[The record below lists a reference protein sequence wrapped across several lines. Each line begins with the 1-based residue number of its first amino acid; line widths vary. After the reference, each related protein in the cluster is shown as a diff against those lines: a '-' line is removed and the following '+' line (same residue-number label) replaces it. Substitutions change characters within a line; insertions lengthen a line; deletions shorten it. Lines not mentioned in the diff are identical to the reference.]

1 MITLAIDTSTPRG
14 SVALLDKEVTF
25 ERGDLFAALAKL
37 GPGHFDQIV
46 VGVGPGSFTG
56 IRAGLAA
63 AKGLALPRRIPIL
76 PALSFDAVALTA
88 LPALPRDCPQMC
100 VLCDARRDEV
110 YFAMYDRQGR
120 RAGDCRIGSLEAIE
134 VHNPIWFVSPE
145 IEKYRLVL
153 RELFGGFA
161 TICEQ
166 PVFPRASALQPAQL
180 PLEPMYLRT
189 ADYRKS

>member
-1 MITLAIDTSTPRG
+1 MITLAIDTSTPHG

-25 ERGDLFAALAKL
+25 ERGELFVALAKL
-37 GPGHFDQIV
+37 DPGNVDQIV

-56 IRAGLAA
+56 IRAGIAA
-63 AKGLALPRRIPIL
+63 AKGLALPRAVPVL
-76 PALSFDAVALTA
+76 PAMSFDAIARTA

-110 YFAMYDRQGR
+110 YFAIYDRQGHR
-120 RAGDCRIGSLEAIE
+120 TGDCRIGPLEAIE
-134 VHNPIWFVSPE
+134 MHNPIWFVSPE